1 MQSGAKIIDGEL
13 FKHVTL
19 SGARNLKS
27 NVVTVNNLNVF
38 PIPDGD
44 TGDNMYLTMSGGT
57 ERIKNFNSASVGD
70 LATAFADGALLNARG
85 NSGVILSQLF
95 FGLSEGLK
103 NLKSATVMQFANA
116 MKQGVARAYGAVAEP
131 VEGTMLTVAREAI
144 EFTLPRITEDTD
156 VKGFFSSVLSEMKKS
171 LERTP
176 ELLPVLKESGVID
189 SGGAGLVSILEGVL
203 SSFNENA
210 VLEVAATESTQAA
223 KSIDFSKFNENSV
236 MEFGYCTEMLLQ
248 LMRSKTDVDAFNV
261 SELIAFLSGIGDSIV
276 AVKVGT
282 VVKLHVHTMTPYK
295 VMEYCQRFGEFLTV
309 KIENMTLQH
318 NESELAKEKSSL
330 SEINAKVKRA
340 RKDYAVVTVASGKG
354 IINMF
359 KELGADYVVSGG
371 QTDNPSANDFIRAF
385 DEVNAD
391 VIFVLPNNS
400 NIILAANQAA
410 EMYKK
415 SVVRIIPSK
424 SIGEGYSALSTLDV
438 ESGDTEQIVKSAIQD
453 MSGAST
459 GMVSHAIRTTVCNG
473 VSVNKGDFMGFSN
486 KEMIVST
493 PNKMQTAFA
502 LAKKLGENKS
512 FVIAIYGKGVLDKE
526 KSDFAEFIKNELPDV
541 EFYEI
546 DGEQEVYD
554 FIMIAE

>member
-1 MQSGAKIIDGEL
+1 MPNGAKIIDGEL
-13 FKHVTL
+13 FKHLAL
-19 SGARNLKS
+19 SGAKNLQA
-27 NVVTVNNLNVF
+27 NVATINNLNVF

-44 TGDNMYLTMSGGT
+44 TGDNMFLTLNGGA
-57 ERIKNFNSASVGD
+57 ERIKNFNSPSIGD
-70 LATAFADGALLNARG
+70 LATAFADGTLLNARG

-95 FGLSEGLK
+95 FGLAVGLK
-103 NLKSATVMQFANA
+103 NIKEATVLQFASA
-116 MKQGVARAYGAVAEP
+116 MKQGVSRAYGAVAEP

-144 EFTLPRITEDTD
+144 EYALPKTNQDTEC
-156 VKGFFSSVLSEMKKS
+156 KEFFETVLSEMKRS

-176 ELLPVLKESGVID
+176 DLLPVLKESGVID
-189 SGGAGLVSILEGVL
+189 SGGAGLVSITEG
-203 SSFNENA
+203 FIKAFEEDA
-210 VLEVAATESTQAA
+210 FFEVGATENPQAA
-223 KSIDFSKFNENSV
+223 KTLDFSKFNENSV

-248 LMRSKTDVDAFNV
+248 LMRAKTDVDAFDV
-261 SELIAFLSGIGDSIV
+261 SELITFLSTIGDSIV

-295 VMEYCQRFGEFLTV
+295 VMEYCQKFGEFLTV

-318 NESELAKEKSSL
+318 NESDLAKEKSSL

-340 RKDYAVVTVASGKG
+340 RKDYAVVTVANGKG
-354 IINMF
+354 IVDMF

-371 QTDNPSANDFIRAF
+371 QTDNPSASDFIRAF

-438 ESGDTEQIVKSAIQD
+438 ESGDTEEIVKSAIQD
-453 MSGAST
+453 MSGVST

-473 VSVNKGDFMGFSN
+473 VSVNEGDFMGFSN

-493 PNKMQTAFA
+493 PSKMETAYV
-502 LAKKLGENKS
+502 LTKKLGENKS
-512 FVIAIYGKGVLDKE
+512 FVIAIYGKGVSKKE
-526 KSDFAEFIKNELPDV
+526 KADFAEFVAKELPNV

>member
-95 FGLSEGLK
+95 FGLAEGLK

-144 EFTLPRITEDTD
+144 EFTFTAVTEDTD
-156 VKGFFSSVLSEMKKS
+156 AKDFFSSVLSEMKKS

-189 SGGAGLVSILEGVL
+189 SGGAGLVSILEGVV
-203 SSFNENA
+203 SAFDENA
-210 VLEVAATESTQAA
+210 VLEVAATENTQAA

-354 IINMF
+354 IVNMF

-493 PNKMQTAFA
+493 PSKMQTAFA